1 MYNSISYMEISCK
14 YNKSDLMRFVGA
26 LQGRNAHRT
35 IVYRNRTYIIG
46 YDAEDDFFYIW
57 TTHGVLI
64 AIIRKNTFKFYASR
78 AQEIGLEL
86 IFGFLAVMNI
96 YPVKA

>member
-1 MYNSISYMEISCK
+1 MYKSISYLEFSCK
-14 YNKSDLMRFVGA
+14 YNKSDLLRFVGSI
-26 LQGRNAHRT
+26 QGRPAHRS

-46 YDAEDDFFYIW
+46 YDSEDDFFYICNR
-57 TTHGVLI
+57 HGERFGYILGYE
-64 AIIRKNTFKFYASR
+64 FKFYVSR

-86 IFGFLAVMNI
+86 IFGFIALFNI